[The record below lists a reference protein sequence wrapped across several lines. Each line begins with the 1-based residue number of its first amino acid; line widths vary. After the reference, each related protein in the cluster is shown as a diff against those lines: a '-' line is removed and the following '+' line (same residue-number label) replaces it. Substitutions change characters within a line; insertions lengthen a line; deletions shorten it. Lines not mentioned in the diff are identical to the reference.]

1 MLNWKDHMKKLL
13 TILLAVFMA
22 SFLFSQPVS
31 AADLQLL
38 RIGTT
43 DISNLDL
50 GGTLK
55 AYTYSGGTFELAGV
69 ASTSAIVSI
78 VVDDVTKTVTS
89 DSLGNWTSLISSLTS
104 GEHQFDISSDN
115 QTLDFTLTIGSSAS
129 STLTST
135 TSTSTSSTTL
145 PEAGAVSVSFLTI
158 IGAMLSMGL
167 GLMLSSKKF

>member
-1 MLNWKDHMKKLL
+1 MKKLL

-50 GGTLK
+50 GGSLK

-69 ASTSAIVSI
+69 ASASAIVSI

-104 GEHQFDISSDN
+104 GEHQFDISSDD

-135 TSTSTSSTTL
+135 TSTSTSTSSTTL